1 MPDRNTLPAADVVL
15 VYGADWCGDCHRTK
29 RFLERAGAP
38 YRWIDLA
45 ADAAARRLVEEA
57 GYRAIPV
64 VVTPAGDVLVEP
76 SDAELADALGSA
88 A

>member
-29 RFLERAGAP
+29 RFLERAGTP
-38 YRWIDLA
+38 YRWIDLG